1 MINDRFKFRAGFTVF
16 TGVDYETGD
25 DFHRQVILHGYFS
38 VDDGGAGIVVH
49 KQTIEEELL
58 NLGLNQKEREAAWDY
73 IDANHAETDDYYF
86 IDNIDFL
93 EQSTGL
99 RDKYGELIYE
109 GDILRSEEYPFKGKN
124 GVHNYAAEV
133 CFDEKS
139 ATFFYY
145 TFRTSTI
152 VAGRSEGNTGQLDE
166 YEWEVVGNIHQERN
180 ENASKKMD

>member
-1 MINDRFKFRAGFTVF
+1 MSNNQNMDRFKFRVWDKSEGSYFTKEDF
-16 TGVDYETGD
+16 TIYLEPDGRLQIIGTGVDGEDCFFETKD
-25 DFHRQVILHGYFS
+25 IVI
-38 VDDGGAGIVVH
+38 
-49 KQTIEEELL
+49 
-58 NLGLNQKEREAAWDY
+58 
-73 IDANHAETDDYYF
+73 
-86 IDNIDFL
+86 
-93 EQSTGL
+93 EQCTGL
-99 RDKYGELIYE
+99 KDKNGKLIYE

-166 YEWEVVGNIHQERN
+166 YEWEVVSNIHDKDILK
-180 ENASKKMD
+180 AD